1 MRRIAHFSNPVDP
14 AIHLSKNLLEK
25 FSDNSLE
32 HGAFLRSNGKVTKI
46 SVFPSNH
53 LRVNFSESPP
63 CVRPWQGGAVCGL
76 MCWRRDLVA
85 CVGRLFWILPES
97 EYLCVMKTNRIFVAF
112 SLFVAFMSAGVPASA
127 QSLFDEMLIDGETVS
142 TDTVV
147 AATQAAPA
155 VKPAKAKRPRRAL
168 KSRNAEPSLWDLTD
182 AEGNPLDPEMFG
194 ARELVIDSTL
204 VVDDML
210 LAERSFLPLVFSTYS
225 MQLPET
231 EPDALNPD
239 APAPVELNWAERAV
253 YRDNRNRVFM
263 QKFMVEHPELVRYN
277 LASMPRPPKEFH
289 MEADPSQAKI
299 TVTEFTR
306 DVNEMVGVAK
316 PVDLGR
322 INWLHNFDG
331 SLQFSQAYISPNWY
345 QGGKSNLNAILNLFY
360 DIKLNQAFHPNL
372 IFETSVQYKL
382 GLNNAPEDTLHAYNI
397 SEDLFQVNTKFG
409 LKAAKRWYYS
419 VTAQF
424 KTQLLNSYRT
434 NSEDLIAAFL
444 SPSELNLGVGMTY
457 NYENPKKTLNFT
469 AAISPLSYN
478 LKTCTNSR
486 LNPTAFGIEEGHQ
499 SISQY
504 GSSAELTLRWK
515 LAYNIEY
522 FSRLF
527 MFTDYEYVQGDWENT
542 ITFNINKFLST
553 KIFAHLRYQSDALPM
568 EDTSWHKWQF
578 KEILSIGFS
587 YRFSRS

>member
-1 MRRIAHFSNPVDP
+1 MRRIAHFSNPVNP

-25 FSDNSLE
+25 FSDNSLG

-63 CVRPWQGGAVCGL
+63 PRPSLAGW
-76 MCWRRDLVA
+76 WRRDLVA

-155 VKPAKAKRPRRAL
+155 VRPAKAKRPRRAL

-253 YRDNRNRVFM
+253 YRDNRNV
-263 QKFMVEHPELVRYN
+263 
-277 LASMPRPPKEFH
+277 S
-289 MEADPSQAKI
+289 
-299 TVTEFTR
+299 
-306 DVNEMVGVAK
+306 
-316 PVDLGR
+316 
-322 INWLHNFDG
+322 IN
-331 SLQFSQAYISPNWY
+331 
-345 QGGKSNLNAILNLFY
+345 
-360 DIKLNQAFHPNL
+360 
-372 IFETSVQYKL
+372 
-382 GLNNAPEDTLHAYNI
+382 
-397 SEDLFQVNTKFG
+397 
-409 LKAAKRWYYS
+409 
-419 VTAQF
+419 
-424 KTQLLNSYRT
+424 
-434 NSEDLIAAFL
+434 
-444 SPSELNLGVGMTY
+444 
-457 NYENPKKTLNFT
+457 
-469 AAISPLSYN
+469 
-478 LKTCTNSR
+478 
-486 LNPTAFGIEEGHQ
+486 
-499 SISQY
+499 
-504 GSSAELTLRWK
+504 
-515 LAYNIEY
+515 
-522 FSRLF
+522 
-527 MFTDYEYVQGDWENT
+527 
-542 ITFNINKFLST
+542 
-553 KIFAHLRYQSDALPM
+553 
-568 EDTSWHKWQF
+568 
-578 KEILSIGFS
+578 
-587 YRFSRS
+587 

>member
-1 MRRIAHFSNPVDP
+1 
-14 AIHLSKNLLEK
+14 
-25 FSDNSLE
+25 
-32 HGAFLRSNGKVTKI
+32 
-46 SVFPSNH
+46 
-53 LRVNFSESPP
+53 
-63 CVRPWQGGAVCGL
+63 
-76 MCWRRDLVA
+76 
-85 CVGRLFWILPES
+85 
-97 EYLCVMKTNRIFVAF
+97 MKTNRIFAVFAIF
-112 SLFVAFMSAGVPASA
+112 AVWMSASFGVSA
-127 QSLFDEMLIDGETVS
+127 QSLFDEMLVDGETVS
-142 TDTVV
+142 ADSAVMPEEPVRQVV
-147 AATQAAPA
+147 RPSS
-155 VKPAKAKRPRRAL
+155 VSKRQKRQLPRR
-168 KSRNAEPSLWDLTD
+168 RNAEPSLWDLTD
-182 AEGNPLDPEMFG
+182 AEGNPLDPDMFG
-194 ARELVIDSTL
+194 AIELEIDSTL
-204 VVDDML
+204 EVDDML

-225 MQLPET
+225 LQLPESD
-231 EPDALNPD
+231 PNPLDAD
-239 APAPVELNWAERAV
+239 APMPVELNWAERAV
-253 YRDNRNRVFM
+253 YRDTRNSVFM
-263 QKFMVEHPELVRYN
+263 QRFMIDHPELVRYN

-289 MEADPSQAKI
+289 MEVDPSQAKI

-306 DVNEMVGVAK
+306 DRNEMVGVAK

-360 DIKLNQAFHPNL
+360 NIKLNQAFHPNL

-382 GLNNAPEDTLHAYNI
+382 GLNNAPDDTLHAYNI

-434 NSEDLIAAFL
+434 NTNDLIAALL
-444 SPSELNLGVGMTY
+444 SPAELNVGVGMTY
-457 NYENPKKTLNFT
+457 NYENPRKTLNFT

-486 LNPTAFGIEEGHQ
+486 LNPTSFGIEEGHT
-499 SISQY
+499 SISDY

-527 MFTDYEYVQGDWENT
+527 MFTNYEYMQGDWENT
-542 ITFNINKFLST
+542 ITFNINQFLST

-578 KEILSIGFS
+578 KEILSIGFT

>member
-1 MRRIAHFSNPVDP
+1 
-14 AIHLSKNLLEK
+14 
-25 FSDNSLE
+25 
-32 HGAFLRSNGKVTKI
+32 
-46 SVFPSNH
+46 
-53 LRVNFSESPP
+53 
-63 CVRPWQGGAVCGL
+63 
-76 MCWRRDLVA
+76 
-85 CVGRLFWILPES
+85 
-97 EYLCVMKTNRIFVAF
+97 MKTNRIFVAF

-155 VKPAKAKRPRRAL
+155 VRPAKAKRPRRAL

-322 INWLHNFDG
+322 IN
-331 SLQFSQAYISPNWY
+331 
-345 QGGKSNLNAILNLFY
+345 
-360 DIKLNQAFHPNL
+360 
-372 IFETSVQYKL
+372 
-382 GLNNAPEDTLHAYNI
+382 
-397 SEDLFQVNTKFG
+397 
-409 LKAAKRWYYS
+409 
-419 VTAQF
+419 
-424 KTQLLNSYRT
+424 
-434 NSEDLIAAFL
+434 
-444 SPSELNLGVGMTY
+444 
-457 NYENPKKTLNFT
+457 
-469 AAISPLSYN
+469 
-478 LKTCTNSR
+478 
-486 LNPTAFGIEEGHQ
+486 
-499 SISQY
+499 
-504 GSSAELTLRWK
+504 
-515 LAYNIEY
+515 
-522 FSRLF
+522 
-527 MFTDYEYVQGDWENT
+527 
-542 ITFNINKFLST
+542 
-553 KIFAHLRYQSDALPM
+553 
-568 EDTSWHKWQF
+568 
-578 KEILSIGFS
+578 
-587 YRFSRS
+587 